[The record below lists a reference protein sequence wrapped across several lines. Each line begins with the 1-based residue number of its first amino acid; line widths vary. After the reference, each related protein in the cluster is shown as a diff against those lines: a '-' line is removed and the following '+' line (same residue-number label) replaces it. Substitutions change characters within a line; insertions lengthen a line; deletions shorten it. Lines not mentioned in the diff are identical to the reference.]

1 MQAWIRK
8 TAGGPAKSIA
18 DGQADWKPLDGV
30 RVLAPVAPERNIFG
44 VGKNYR
50 EHAREFQQSGFDSSS
65 KDGEHA
71 PPVPVIFTKAP
82 SSIVANGD
90 PVLAHAGVTSQL
102 DYEAELAVIIGKG
115 GKDIAGADAWRH
127 EIGRAHDGT
136 PVTNA
141 NLV

>member
-30 RVLAPVAPERNIFG
+30 RVLAPVAPERNIFC

-65 KDGEHA
+65 RDGEHA

-82 SSIVANGD
+82 SSRSEE
-90 PVLAHAGVTSQL
+90 HTS
-102 DYEAELAVIIGKG
+102 ELQSLMRNSYAVFCLTK
-115 GKDIAGADAWRH
+115 KKQ
-127 EIGRAHDGT
+127 
-136 PVTNA
+136 
-141 NLV
+141 

>member
-1 MQAWIRK
+1 MKYARNQDESQVMVVAVSEDERRDTAKSDDVQEFWGDMQAWIRK

-18 DGQADWKPLDGV
+18 DGQADWKPLYGV
-30 RVLAPVAPERNIFG
+30 RVLTPVAPERNIFC

-90 PVLAHAGVTSQL
+90 LVLAHAG
-102 DYEAELAVIIGKG
+102 
-115 GKDIAGADAWRH
+115 
-127 EIGRAHDGT
+127 EIGRAH
-136 PVTNA
+136 V
-141 NLV
+141 